1 MAVESFHGAKEN
13 ICWGCC
19 FFFRQILEQFRETI
33 NTWCEQ
39 EGFITLDLHMGATLL
54 LKPGFRQKQGLD
66 CHVLWDDTGLLPQ
79 GKCDSRVKN
88 TARVPW
94 KRRVADR
101 DGACFKLGLKGACAA
116 SSYFSNTWDS
126 TRDRAP
132 GNHPPTPRQVK
143 LGRGLELKHAETREA
158 LKAAFA
164 PHGSGGA
171 GRTRVAGGEGRSPV
185 PPSSATGHLRWSCL
199 GRCCGGRGTRR
210 GTLSSPDRPS
220 LPARRGERWT
230 PPPPP
235 ATLGCPS
242 ARTPAGTNPATVPDE
257 GRREPTGRARPR
269 TPHPPTFTP
278 QTCTARYTPSLT
290 A

>member
-132 GNHPPTPRQVK
+132 GNHPPHPQAGEIGKGSWTKARRNAWSTQSCLCSPRE
-143 LGRGLELKHAETREA
+143 RR
-158 LKAAFA
+158 
-164 PHGSGGA
+164 
-171 GRTRVAGGEGRSPV
+171 GGEDTR
-185 PPSSATGHLRWSCL
+185 
-199 GRCCGGRGTRR
+199 GGRG
-210 GTLSSPDRPS
+210 GPVPRPPLVGNQPLTVI
-220 LPARRGERWT
+220 LPR
-230 PPPPP
+230 
-235 ATLGCPS
+235 
-242 ARTPAGTNPATVPDE
+242 
-257 GRREPTGRARPR
+257 
-269 TPHPPTFTP
+269 
-278 QTCTARYTPSLT
+278 
-290 A
+290 